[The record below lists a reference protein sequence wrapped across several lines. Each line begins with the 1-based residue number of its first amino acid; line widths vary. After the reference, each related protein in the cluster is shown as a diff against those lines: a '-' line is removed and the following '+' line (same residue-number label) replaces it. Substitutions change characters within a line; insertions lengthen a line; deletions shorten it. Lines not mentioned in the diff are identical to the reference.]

1 VPTLSRR
8 ALPWLAA
15 AALLVPLAG
24 CGGSSSSGGSDGGG
38 SSTGDTA
45 AAVSDGDGGD
55 GGGGGDLPDG
65 CKKQIG
71 PTVCFTYELT
81 GAVTATGTSSG
92 LVATGNGT
100 DYETCADWT
109 KGEPDGDDGQ
119 PSLSMPQG
127 SQYQQGDKFG
137 GLTGN
142 IIEHYHG
149 PGTYQKKDLSG
160 QGSPSG
166 VITPSSTLNFVLV
179 DDSTGTATV
188 NADGSGKFTFTNM
201 GTGQYGHPETLSG
214 TVGWTCHNP

>member
-1 VPTLSRR
+1 MPTLSRR

-24 CGGSSSSGGSDGGG
+24 CGGSSSGSGSGGAG

-45 AAVSDGDGGD
+45 AAVSDGDGG
-55 GGGGGDLPDG
+55 GGGGLPDG
-65 CKKQIG
+65 CQKQSG
-71 PTVCFTYELT
+71 PTVCFSYDLT
-81 GAVTATGTSSG
+81 GAVTAKGTSSG
-92 LVATGNGT
+92 MLATGNGT

-119 PSLSMPQG
+119 PSLSMPHG
-127 SQYQQGDKFG
+127 AQYQQGDKFG

-166 VITPSSTLNFVLV
+166 IITPSSTTGFVLV
-179 DDSTGTATV
+179 GSSTGTATI
-188 NADGSGKFTFTNM
+188 NADGSGNFTFTKL
-201 GTGQYGHPETLSG
+201 GTGQYAHDETVSG
-214 TVGWTCHNP
+214 SVTWTCHNP